1 MAESR
6 LDRSPAETAER
17 LWRRVQSIDKK
28 VLAVLER
35 VALPLLRM
43 SLGLVFVWFGML
55 KVIGQT
61 PVADLVANTAYW
73 LDPIWLVPLLGAF
86 EVVVGLGLLL
96 GKALRLV
103 LALFAL
109 QMLGTL
115 LVLIIQPEVAFLN
128 SNPLLLTTEGEFV
141 VKNLVLLSAG
151 LMIGSR
157 LKGLPK
163 WRGQ

>member
-1 MAESR
+1 MVENQ
-6 LDRSPAETAER
+6 LHPSPAETAER
-17 LWRRVQSIDKK
+17 LWHRVQSLDRK

-35 VALPLLRM
+35 AALPLLRM
-43 SLGLVFVWFGML
+43 SLGLVFVWFGLL
-55 KVIGQT
+55 KVVGQT
-61 PVADLVANTAYW
+61 PVADLVANTVYW
-73 LDPIWLVPLLGAF
+73 LDPSWFVPMLGAF

-96 GKALRLV
+96 GRALRLV

-115 LVLIIQPEVAFLN
+115 LVLIVQPEIAFQD

-163 WRGQ
+163 WRG